1 MIKKTNIPH
10 HGLMLL
16 TMYLDCSV
24 AQRPVSEGFLL
35 QRTAKQLGHFAQQ
48 RHVVLSPH
56 FAADG
61 AVLQEHTG

>member
-1 MIKKTNIPH
+1 
-10 HGLMLL
+10 MLL

-35 QRTAKQLGHFAQQ
+35 QRNAKQLGHFAQQ